1 MTTNSSNRQNLG
13 AHAVVIG
20 GSMAGLLAARVL
32 SERFER
38 VTIVEKDHFPATAE
52 NRKGVPQGRHVHGLL
67 TGGFHAMQ
75 SLFPGLEAE
84 LLQAGA
90 PAGDL
95 TGSFRWH
102 QFGRYKARF
111 ESGLGG
117 ITISRP
123 LLEATLRA
131 RVLALPNVEVRE
143 GARVHGLLS
152 TPDRRTVTGVR
163 LQRQGEDGE
172 ALHAD
177 LTLDA
182 SGRGS
187 RTPTWL
193 EALGYE
199 RPAED
204 EIHIDV
210 MYASRTYTRKPGDLG
225 GDIGCL
231 SALGK
236 RTAAAVAVEGD
247 RWHVMLGGFLGDHPP
262 TDEAGY
268 LAFAQSLPASD
279 VYDLIRDA
287 EPLSDVV
294 THRFPSS
301 LRRRYERMDRF
312 PEGLVVAG
320 DAVCSFN
327 PVYGQGMSVAALEAL
342 ALRDC
347 LNAQADS
354 VLGLPA
360 RFFEQAAKV
369 VDTPW
374 RLAAGADLALP
385 GVKTSDGAPKRSV
398 AAALTE
404 RYLAGLHAAASHDEV
419 VCRAF
424 FEVVNLL
431 APPSALFHPR
441 VALRVLRAGL
451 AERRPLSA
459 VSLVPDDLAFDDL
472 TADAPVWQAQLVE
485 RNDS

>member
-131 RVLALPNVEVRE
+131 RVLALPNVEVLE

-163 LQRQGEDGE
+163 LQKQGEDGE

-204 EIHIDV
+204 EISIGVGYTSRCYRREPSDPGVDFGAIITGTPPHERRVGTVLRID
-210 MYASRTYTRKPGDLG
+210 
-225 GDIGCL
+225 
-231 SALGK
+231 
-236 RTAAAVAVEGD
+236 GD
-247 RWHVMLGGFLGDHPP
+247 RWHVTLSGFLSDHAPA
-262 TDEAGY
+262 DEASF
-268 LAFAQSLPASD
+268 LDFARSLPAPD
-279 VYDLIRDA
+279 VYDFLESA
-287 EPLSDVV
+287 EPVSEFA
-294 THRFPSS
+294 TYRFPSS
-301 LRRRYERMDRF
+301 LRRRYERLARF
-312 PEGLVVAG
+312 PEGVLVTG
-320 DAVCSFN
+320 DALQLQPDLRPGHARGRTGGPRPARQPGRATREPRRPPSPLLPPCGEGRRHPMGPRRRGRLRLPRGRGRA
-327 PVYGQGMSVAALEAL
+327 PVRGGPYQPLRRAL
-342 ALRDC
+342 ARRRRARRGRVPCLLRGG
-347 LNAQADS
+347 QS
-354 VLGLPA
+354 A
-360 RFFEQAAKV
+360 RAAV
-369 VDTPW
+369 GAVPPTRRPPGP
-374 RLAAGADLALP
+374 AGAPA
-385 GVKTSDGAPKRSV
+385 
-398 AAALTE
+398 
-404 RYLAGLHAAASHDEV
+404 
-419 VCRAF
+419 
-424 FEVVNLL
+424 
-431 APPSALFHPR
+431 
-441 VALRVLRAGL
+441 
-451 AERRPLSA
+451 
-459 VSLVPDDLAFDDL
+459 
-472 TADAPVWQAQLVE
+472 
-485 RNDS
+485 